1 MIRFPKKKNDIST
14 ETMINTIW
22 VSTFMAMI
30 FSLPPLGIFLGIY
43 FGTGNL
49 VIGAVLGF
57 GVHFVTLAFS
67 SKISKFLTQ
76 IMSESISVHK
86 TR

>member
-1 MIRFPKKKNDIST
+1 
-14 ETMINTIW
+14 MINTIW

-76 IMSESISVHK
+76 IMSQSISGHK

>member
-1 MIRFPKKKNDIST
+1 
-14 ETMINTIW
+14 MINTIW

-76 IMSESISVHK
+76 IMSKV
-86 TR
+86 

>member
-14 ETMINTIW
+14 EVVINTIW
-22 VSTFMAMI
+22 ISAFMAMI

-49 VIGAVLGF
+49 IVGAVLGF
-57 GVHFVTLAFS
+57 GVHFVTLAFAG
-67 SKISKFLTQ
+67 KISKFLTQ
-76 IMSESISVHK
+76 IMS
-86 TR
+86 

>member
-1 MIRFPKKKNDIST
+1 MIRFPKKKQDIST
-14 ETMINTIW
+14 ETVINTIW
-22 VSTFMAMI
+22 VSAFMAMI

-57 GVHFVTLAFS
+57 VIHFVTLAFS
-67 SKISKFLTQ
+67 ARISKFLTQ
-76 IMSESISVHK
+76 ILS
-86 TR
+86 

>member
-22 VSTFMAMI
+22 VSTFMGMI

-57 GVHFVTLAFS
+57 GVHFVTLAFAS
-67 SKISKFLTQ
+67 RFSKFLTQ
-76 IMSESISVHK
+76 IMS
-86 TR
+86 

>member
-22 VSTFMAMI
+22 VSTFMGMI

-43 FGTGNL
+43 FSTGNIA
-49 VIGAVLGF
+49 IGAILGF
-57 GVHFVTLAFS
+57 GVHFVTLALS
-67 SKISKFLTQ
+67 SRISKFLTQ
-76 IMSESISVHK
+76 IMS
-86 TR
+86 

>member
-22 VSTFMAMI
+22 VSTFMGMI

-43 FGTGNL
+43 FSTGNIA
-49 VIGAVLGF
+49 IGAILGF
-57 GVHFVTLAFS
+57 GIHFVTLALS
-67 SKISKFLTQ
+67 SRISKFLTQ
-76 IMSESISVHK
+76 IMS
-86 TR
+86 